1 MAHFIDRRLNGK
13 NKSAVNRQRFI
24 RRYKKQIKQAV
35 SDAVSKRSI
44 QDVDKGESISI
55 PTKDIGEPHFHQ
67 GQGGKREMV
76 HPGNDQ
82 FVSGDKIDRPKGGRR
97 RRTDHCRDAP
107 SPVYRRAPDENGAR
121 RYPWSGC

>member
-13 NKSAVNRQRFI
+13 TKSAVNRQRFI

-55 PTKDIGEPHFHQ
+55 PTKDIREPHFHQ
-67 GQGGKREMV
+67 GHGGKREMV

-82 FVSGDKIDRPKGGRR
+82 FVSGDKIDRPKGVAAAKG
-97 RRTDHCRDAP
+97 
-107 SPVYRRAPDENGAR
+107 
-121 RYPWSGC
+121 SGEGQASDQGEGSR